1 MPWTQKW
8 DRVTSTLPWGPFY
21 VFVPSA
27 VPSRW
32 WFKVYRLRPHQVF
45 PGDHWIYA
53 TASPLFGRASWRHW
67 VWSSNLTWLKWSSDL
82 TTWLKLDKTLSP
94 GRWHRR
100 SWMLLMRK
108 RSPASQSFP
117 SSGVF
122 LNPPA
127 WYCNSLA
134 SYLTFDFFIFDVLFF
149 HIWHFIFSYLTFDIL
164 ILQSDH
170 SPLLL
175 LCQECSDR
183 DTGSLPHLVCGI
195 DMFPRS
201 KTLIK
206 IKSVH
211 PQVFA
216 KEVIEKVQ
224 ELDQEKMKTEKA
236 FHDFL
241 PLTIVRDIKLK
252 KVLQSRKE
260 SCGIIKLLISVRS
273 LRRTLIAWPSSLE
286 TLSDSTISQTTAQQ
300 LRQYWLHV
308 FNFQLIDPIPFPQL
322 IDFMNH
328 FYCNLDSRLEKFQ
341 VNWTRTSWI
350 SDKF

>member
-1 MPWTQKW
+1 
-8 DRVTSTLPWGPFY
+8 
-21 VFVPSA
+21 
-27 VPSRW
+27 
-32 WFKVYRLRPHQVF
+32 
-45 PGDHWIYA
+45 
-53 TASPLFGRASWRHW
+53 
-67 VWSSNLTWLKWSSDL
+67 
-82 TTWLKLDKTLSP
+82 
-94 GRWHRR
+94 
-100 SWMLLMRK
+100 
-108 RSPASQSFP
+108 
-117 SSGVF
+117 
-122 LNPPA
+122 
-127 WYCNSLA
+127 
-134 SYLTFDFFIFDVLFF
+134 
-149 HIWHFIFSYLTFDIL
+149 
-164 ILQSDH
+164 
-170 SPLLL
+170 
-175 LCQECSDR
+175 
-183 DTGSLPHLVCGI
+183 
-195 DMFPRS
+195 MFPRS

-273 LRRTLIAWPSSLE
+273 LRRTLIALPSSLE

-308 FNFQLIDPIPFPQL
+308 FNFQLIGPIPFPQL

-341 VNWTRTSWI
+341 VN
-350 SDKF
+350 